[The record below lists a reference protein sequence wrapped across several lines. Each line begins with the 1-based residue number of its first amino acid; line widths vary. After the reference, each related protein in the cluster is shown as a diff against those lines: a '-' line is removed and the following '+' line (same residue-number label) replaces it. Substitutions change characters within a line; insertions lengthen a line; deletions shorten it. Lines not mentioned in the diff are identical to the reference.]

1 MIRARTLTGKLK
13 SITSSKLT
21 LSTSSTVMLNSLNQ
35 LDTSRVT
42 SHKMTLMQ
50 LVLHSLVNS
59 TTLSW
64 WTSKFF
70 PECQALMC
78 MELPLLK
85 QTLYRN
91 NSRSSSNSNLMLKR
105 ALSISSSSL
114 ISLLQT
120 QTESLILSIS
130 KKALMLQLLS
140 QEEAFTLTT
149 RAVTFHSRLKSYF
162 PGIKIIQPSA
172 TMLTSLLIL
181 IRIHWE
187 LLLPLIRNGTWT
199 LFGNTVPP
207 KKKTQFPSRLTSV
220 S

>member
-1 MIRARTLTGKLK
+1 
-13 SITSSKLT
+13 
-21 LSTSSTVMLNSLNQ
+21 
-35 LDTSRVT
+35 
-42 SHKMTLMQ
+42 
-50 LVLHSLVNS
+50 
-59 TTLSW
+59 
-64 WTSKFF
+64 
-70 PECQALMC
+70 
-78 MELPLLK
+78 
-85 QTLYRN
+85 
-91 NSRSSSNSNLMLKR
+91 MLKR

-114 ISLLQT
+114 ISLLTT

-149 RAVTFHSRLKSYF
+149 RAVTFHSKLKFYF
-162 PGIKIIQPSA
+162 PGIMNIQQSA
-172 TMLTSLLIL
+172 TMLSSLLIL

-199 LFGNTVPP
+199 LFGNTVAA